1 MSNELM
7 TMNDFGKILE
17 TVGDAYTS
25 LDLSSPEQKVKLYN
39 AINGATDKISA
50 LINVEIK
57 MMDAVMI
64 PSQAV
69 DDKTGELKY
78 IVRSIII
85 DTDGN
90 SYASSSSGM
99 QNSLRNILA
108 IFGTLHFDE
117 GLKVK
122 IKQVETKRGRTFTLE
137 LV

>member
-57 MMDAVMI
+57 MKDAVMI

-108 IFGTLHFDE
+108 IFGTLHFEE